1 MVEVF
6 IKNEIF
12 RLFGLRTFWL
22 SHAHKPRSYEG
33 PQLSYWRKTQAL
45 EMAEIIL
52 RAVGPYAM
60 TNDSQ
65 WGPLNGLLE
74 HFQRS
79 AVVGLHPGGT
89 TDIQKVIMA
98 RRIGI
103 GRAEREQA
111 GRLR

>member
-1 MVEVF
+1 
-6 IKNEIF
+6 
-12 RLFGLRTFWL
+12 
-22 SHAHKPRSYEG
+22 
-33 PQLSYWRKTQAL
+33 
-45 EMAEIIL
+45 
-52 RAVGPYAM
+52 M
-60 TNDSQ
+60 TNDAQ
-65 WGPLNGLLE
+65 WGPLNGLME
-74 HFQRS
+74 HYQRS

>member
-1 MVEVF
+1 M
-6 IKNEIF
+6 
-12 RLFGLRTFWL
+12 
-22 SHAHKPRSYEG
+22 
-33 PQLSYWRKTQAL
+33 SYWRKTQAL
-45 EMAEIIL
+45 EIAEIIL

-60 TNDSQ
+60 TNDAQ

-74 HFQRS
+74 HYQRS